1 MDYNLLD
8 QQFVTQLISELEG
21 SENLQR
27 RINSWTAYR
36 VSKGD
41 VLPYVTQEVKRILP
55 QSYKQMKMA
64 DISVSQKVIEK
75 LSQAYKEKPIRRIED
90 DESGSELLSETY
102 TEMNADEKFAELDF
116 IYNLNRYAMMW
127 VNYREDVGLQLVPLF
142 PFEFDCV
149 RNSGTGELEIVILN
163 YPDSQ
168 ITGSTPY
175 NSWDQPDGINQ
186 TISNQ
191 QADSNS
197 NTKTYAIW
205 TKDQHISVRANTKSL
220 PNGKAQSEI
229 TYFDIPGNPS
239 NINPLGILPFVYIAS
254 DGNNTDYPVLN
265 PLTRQTIF
273 YNVLTTDLISAAS
286 LQGYGIRILS
296 GSNEIL
302 NNIQKLHEG
311 LTTAVTLPQ
320 PDSPDQARTTLTYEK
335 PSPDLSGQKATYDYY
350 LFQVL
355 SQHGINPASSISGQG
370 EKYTSGLDRV
380 IATADVYNIVS
391 KNQKTYTNLEK
402 RVFDIVASW
411 NDITGDTKFNPDS
424 ELNIFYPRP
433 QILISDKETLEN
445 IKMRMD
451 MGLIEPWQAMQ
462 ILDPNLTED
471 EAKEKL
477 ASIKSTQDKAVQ
489 SFKGKDPNQ
498 IDLEDMIKEKK
509 VGDI

>member
-1 MDYNLLD
+1 
-8 QQFVTQLISELEG
+8 
-21 SENLQR
+21 
-27 RINSWTAYR
+27 
-36 VSKGD
+36 
-41 VLPYVTQEVKRILP
+41 
-55 QSYKQMKMA
+55 
-64 DISVSQKVIEK
+64 
-75 LSQAYKEKPIRRIED
+75 
-90 DESGSELLSETY
+90 
-102 TEMNADEKFAELDF
+102 
-116 IYNLNRYAMMW
+116 MMW
-127 VNYREDVGLQLVPLF
+127 VNYREDVGLQLIPLW
-142 PFEFDCV
+142 PFEVDCV

-163 YPDSQ
+163 YPDNQ
-168 ITGSTPY
+168 ITGSAPY
-175 NSWDQPDGINQ
+175 NSWDSPDGINQ

-205 TKDQHISVRANTKSL
+205 TKEQHVSVRATTRNL

-320 PDSPDQARTTLTYEK
+320 PDSPDQARTTLTFEK
-335 PSPDLSGQKATYDYY
+335 PSPDLSGQRDTYDYY
-350 LFQVL
+350 LYQVL
-355 SQHGINPASSISGQG
+355 SQHGINPASSVSGQG
-370 EKYTSGLDRV
+370 EKYTSGLDRI
-380 IATADVYNIVS
+380 IASADVYNIVS

-411 NDITGDTKFNPDS
+411 SDLTGAIKFNPDS

-433 QILISDKETLEN
+433 QVLISDKETLEN
-445 IKMRMD
+445 LKLRME
-451 MGLIEPWQAMQ
+451 LNAIEPWEV
-462 ILDPNLTED
+462 LVHLNPNLTED

-477 ASIKSTQDKAVQ
+477 AAIKSTQDKSVQ

-509 VGDI
+509 GGNL